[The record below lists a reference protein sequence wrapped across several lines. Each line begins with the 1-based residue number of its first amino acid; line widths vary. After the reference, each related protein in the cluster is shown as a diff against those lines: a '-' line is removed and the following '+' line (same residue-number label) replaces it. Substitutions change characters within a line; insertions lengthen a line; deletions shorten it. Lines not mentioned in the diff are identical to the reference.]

1 MILTVR
7 GKTSARIVGLQE
19 LKSQARVLQAESPDI
34 LTNFDSVFVDEPTQ
48 PQYLAWLRSLPVAAS
63 SLPALIGLHAAAIVS
78 PLADAFDA
86 AADADANA
94 DADAPAL
101 TLSIRSPHVWVKR

>member
-1 MILTVR
+1 MHVSWACKNCR
-7 GKTSARIVGLQE
+7 VKGPTS
-19 LKSQARVLQAESPDI
+19 ESPDI

-86 AADADANA
+86 AADAAA
-94 DADAPAL
+94 MLLPML
-101 TLSIRSPHVWVKR
+101 LPMLLLSHCR